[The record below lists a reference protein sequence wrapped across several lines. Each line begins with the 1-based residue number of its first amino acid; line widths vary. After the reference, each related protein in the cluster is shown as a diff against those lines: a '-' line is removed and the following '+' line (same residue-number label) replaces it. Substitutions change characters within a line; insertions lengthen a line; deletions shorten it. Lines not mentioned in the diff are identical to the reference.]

1 MEKILAPSI
10 LAADFTVL
18 GEQIK
23 AASEGGAPY
32 LHVDVMDGMF
42 VPSISF
48 GMPVMVSARKCTDLF
63 FDVHVMIEKPGRY
76 IKTFAECGA
85 DGITFHVESDPD
97 HVGEILKQIHETKS
111 LRGVPLKAG
120 VAIKPGTPISAVMP
134 YVKDVDVIMV
144 MTVEPGFGGQKLIPE
159 TIDKVRALR
168 AFLDS
173 EGLAVD
179 IEVDGGIS
187 SSNVSG
193 IIKAGANVIVAGSS
207 VFKGDIKANVVE
219 LIDLIN
225 ES

>member
-1 MEKILAPSI
+1 MKKILAPSI

-207 VFKGDIKANVVE
+207 VFKGDIKANVEE

>member
-1 MEKILAPSI
+1 MKKILAPSI

-63 FDVHVMIEKPGRY
+63 FDVHVMIEKPDRY
-76 IKTFAECGA
+76 IETFAECGA

-97 HVGEILKQIHETKS
+97 HVGEIIKHIHETNS

-120 VAIKPGTPISAVMP
+120 ISIKPGTPISAVMP
-134 YVKDVDVIMV
+134 YAADVDVIMV

-159 TIDKVRALR
+159 TIDKVRELR

-173 EGLAVD
+173 EGFATD

-187 SSNVSG
+187 SSNVSD
-193 IIKAGANVIVAGSS
+193 IVKAGANVVVAGSS
-207 VFKGDIKANVVE
+207 VFKGDIKANVAE
-219 LIDLIN
+219 LIDLMN
-225 ES
+225 EN

>member
-1 MEKILAPSI
+1 MKKILAPSI

-48 GMPVMVSARKCTDLF
+48 GMPVMVSARKCTDMF
-63 FDVHVMIEKPGRY
+63 FDVHVMIEKPDRY
-76 IKTFAECGA
+76 VETFAECGA
-85 DGITFHVESDPD
+85 DGITFHVEADEG
-97 HVGEILKQIHETKS
+97 HVAETIKHIHETKS
-111 LRGVPLKAG
+111 LKGVPLKAG
-120 VAIKPGTPISAVMP
+120 IAIKPGTPISAVMP
-134 YVKDVDVIMV
+134 YAADVDVIMV

-187 SSNVSG
+187 SSNIENIVN
-193 IIKAGANVIVAGSS
+193 AGANVVVAGSS
-207 VFKGDIKANVVE
+207 VFRGDIKSNVSE
-219 LIDLIN
+219 LIGLMGED
-225 ES
+225 

>member
-1 MEKILAPSI
+1 MKKILAPSI

-173 EGLAVD
+173 EGLATD

-187 SSNVSG
+187 SSNISD
-193 IIKAGANVIVAGSS
+193 ILKAGANVVVAGSS
-207 VFKGDIKANVVE
+207 VFKGDIKANVEE
-219 LIDLIN
+219 LIGLMN
-225 ES
+225 EN

>member
-207 VFKGDIKANVVE
+207 VFKGDIKANVEE